1 MAWLSPSST
10 PQLLLT
16 PISSQQPSALE
27 VLSEWEFII
36 APIIFTALA
45 FFTRFYKIGL
55 SPIVTWDEA
64 QLVGPQPSARCA
76 PDANHP
82 LCNSFGKFGSHYLKR
97 EFYFDV
103 RPPCALPSLPRE
115 THANLHG

>member
-1 MAWLSPSST
+1 MASAAEKPVVASGVDAGDAARRRNVAAPQPASTQPAEADDKKKQLKKEPSF
-10 PQLLLT
+10 LD
-16 PISSQQPSALE
+16 
-27 VLSEWEFII
+27 VLDQWEWVI

-64 QLVGPQPSARCA
+64 
-76 PDANHP
+76 H
-82 LCNSFGKFGSHYLKR
+82 FGKFGSHYLKR

-103 RPPCALPSLPRE
+103 HASAPHPNRPTP
-115 THANLHG
+115 G